1 MADIKSI
8 GAAVGGSAAA
18 AAQEPHLEEE
28 SITKPGDVSVDVLD
42 LFTSSGQTFNLKG
55 FMIDL
60 QLTEDI
66 WTPAIYGNVT
76 ITDANNMINLGPIRG
91 GEILHLKLRTKTM
104 EDVPVNII
112 EKSFQIYAIE
122 SRVLNNDREAF
133 YDLKFTSIEA
143 ISDQQRSL
151 TQAYGHDS
159 STTTDQ
165 IAEKIWLDHCQEFRR
180 IDEKNAVSNLIIG
193 DTPHKSRVQY
203 TSNHWTPFQN
213 LQFLSRKAVG
223 AKHKGSDFIFFEG
236 NKNFYFTSIQNLIQ
250 AQLDTGLFEHYV
262 YEQAGQDMMHRNT
275 GDDFL
280 GSPLPKMFSKIESIT
295 VPRTV
300 DIIDG
305 QDSGYYASS
314 VRVYDMYSKEQ
325 AEYIIDARNNFKE
338 FVHTEEGIPVPAGV
352 QRNPYSYVN
361 IKYLNMLTSAGM
373 QGGLN
378 TGAKGAAA
386 NVNVAES
393 QLLRQNYFN
402 SFKDNTFEVTV
413 PGRTDIEVG
422 YLIKLAYPIT
432 GDKPADAEYDDIV
445 DPVLSGNFMISCI
458 KHTINTEGHKMLM
471 EIVKNGYAEGTGP
484 EDDVVPMEDF

>member
-104 EDVPVNII
+104 EDIPVNII

-165 IAEKIWLDHCQEFRR
+165 IAEKIWLDHCQ
-180 IDEKNAVSNLIIG
+180 
-193 DTPHKSRVQY
+193 
-203 TSNHWTPFQN
+203 
-213 LQFLSRKAVG
+213 
-223 AKHKGSDFIFFEG
+223 
-236 NKNFYFTSIQNLIQ
+236 
-250 AQLDTGLFEHYV
+250 
-262 YEQAGQDMMHRNT
+262 
-275 GDDFL
+275 
-280 GSPLPKMFSKIESIT
+280 
-295 VPRTV
+295 
-300 DIIDG
+300 
-305 QDSGYYASS
+305 
-314 VRVYDMYSKEQ
+314 
-325 AEYIIDARNNFKE
+325 
-338 FVHTEEGIPVPAGV
+338 
-352 QRNPYSYVN
+352 
-361 IKYLNMLTSAGM
+361 
-373 QGGLN
+373 
-378 TGAKGAAA
+378 
-386 NVNVAES
+386 
-393 QLLRQNYFN
+393 
-402 SFKDNTFEVTV
+402 
-413 PGRTDIEVG
+413 
-422 YLIKLAYPIT
+422 
-432 GDKPADAEYDDIV
+432 
-445 DPVLSGNFMISCI
+445 
-458 KHTINTEGHKMLM
+458 
-471 EIVKNGYAEGTGP
+471 
-484 EDDVVPMEDF
+484 